1 MEDGEDYSSNESGS
15 FGEKDFDLNDPEKYG
30 YQKLNSYCM
39 SEDSSDNDG
48 DREYYPSANTTCDG
62 NKLVFHHEHDEEI
75 EAAQSL
81 ESSLSS
87 TDLGGKIESCS
98 RELYSAP
105 TASILPLKQSSYTE
119 YDESY
124 SVQSTP
130 DTSPRD
136 NATQS
141 YTGSTISSTNV
152 YRSSNKPVSQVD
164 SKIGFFQ
171 SGNRAS
177 SKSPLQS
184 SPYQSKYGSFD
195 EDGRYKSQDTVRGMK
210 VPSLYDHV
218 MVEMEPISKD
228 KLVPGRSLCKP
239 TSSSLTKDGDEI
251 LTGLDKG
258 SGSSWH
264 SVGSYNRPSLNNQ
277 SAYPPPLNSNT
288 NMPGYDDR
296 EYGYRDSLEHQHPD
310 RQAGRQASR
319 QANKQTSTNTSPLII
334 DSVKSYDACSS
345 SATPLSN
352 TEKRRGKRNKKVNK
366 MPETLA
372 KDIEGNVGN
381 KDIDELLAY
390 LGEENTSPDKSKKKK
405 DKKMKK
411 RDHSNSEKAS
421 KTAGTSNLIL
431 GKKKESQ
438 SSKTKQSGVQQDHV
452 ETRVPTSSAAL
463 SSIIQTTS
471 DDGVTSRIILNGNF
485 EERNI
490 DEEIVKTLNKQS
502 VKDFPQNSQ
511 SERVEPA
518 ISRVNGDAEELSPIE
533 PEFKTVNQTI
543 DVTYDIELISDF
555 VEEEFIRVETPEP
568 VEEEFRVVHKKKKG
582 HHSKPSTVTA
592 ADKDINAIPLV
603 PDHQFKPVNRK
614 THILNHKTKP
624 EKSSKESNS
633 TNFQRFSP
641 SVSGENAVNAKPIS
655 TNSSTQPDLSSESA
669 FPRLSSEYSPRAP
682 KVATVQPFSWTD
694 KFRAPSDS
702 AYSSSVCN
710 VGNLESGASTI
721 QPVSFSH
728 HLPESSA
735 GQKTSNLDD
744 SQLNLGNNSNLSRA
758 KDELKSD
765 YSGSLTQEEHQLN
778 DICAN
783 SLSNSTEKGSLII
796 EDNFLEV
803 RNISQEFGNSSP
815 ENDKSL
821 LSSDE
826 DNLQSCD
833 KLTCGGDKKLNGSGA
848 RKSKVVEFVGRSA
861 AKLEFNFG
869 IDDEIL
875 SRTSLGQPNKCET
888 LAFEC
893 GSGDHKV
900 KFQPVD
906 VLQNLL
912 QAADSAKDVNCG
924 LTDENRPLLK
934 HVKMIWK
941 EWKAAESDLKLAQSK
956 EAGAAGRPRVAYWT
970 RDLVI

>member
-1 MEDGEDYSSNESGS
+1 MYVN
-15 FGEKDFDLNDPEKYG
+15 F
-30 YQKLNSYCM
+30 C
-39 SEDSSDNDG
+39 
-48 DREYYPSANTTCDG
+48 
-62 NKLVFHHEHDEEI
+62 
-75 EAAQSL
+75 
-81 ESSLSS
+81 
-87 TDLGGKIESCS
+87 
-98 RELYSAP
+98 
-105 TASILPLKQSSYTE
+105 
-119 YDESY
+119 
-124 SVQSTP
+124 
-130 DTSPRD
+130 
-136 NATQS
+136 
-141 YTGSTISSTNV
+141 
-152 YRSSNKPVSQVD
+152 
-164 SKIGFFQ
+164 
-171 SGNRAS
+171 
-177 SKSPLQS
+177 LQ
-184 SPYQSKYGSFD
+184 
-195 EDGRYKSQDTVRGMK
+195 
-210 VPSLYDHV
+210 
-218 MVEMEPISKD
+218 
-228 KLVPGRSLCKP
+228 
-239 TSSSLTKDGDEI
+239 
-251 LTGLDKG
+251 
-258 SGSSWH
+258 
-264 SVGSYNRPSLNNQ
+264 
-277 SAYPPPLNSNT
+277 
-288 NMPGYDDR
+288 
-296 EYGYRDSLEHQHPD
+296 
-310 RQAGRQASR
+310 
-319 QANKQTSTNTSPLII
+319 
-334 DSVKSYDACSS
+334 
-345 SATPLSN
+345 PLSN

-372 KDIEGNVGN
+372 EDIEGNVGD

-511 SERVEPA
+511 SEQVEPA
-518 ISRVNGDAEELSPIE
+518 IYRVNGDAEELSPIE

-614 THILNHKTKP
+614 NHILNHKTKS

-641 SVSGENAVNAKPIS
+641 SVSGENAANAKPIS
-655 TNSSTQPDLSSESA
+655 ANSSTQPDLSSESA

-861 AKLEFNFG
+861 GVDQTTGANIQFGFDSSAKLEFNFG

-900 KFQPVD
+900 KFQPVN

-941 EWKAAESDLKLAQSK
+941 GKMHV
-956 EAGAAGRPRVAYWT
+956 VA
-970 RDLVI
+970 L